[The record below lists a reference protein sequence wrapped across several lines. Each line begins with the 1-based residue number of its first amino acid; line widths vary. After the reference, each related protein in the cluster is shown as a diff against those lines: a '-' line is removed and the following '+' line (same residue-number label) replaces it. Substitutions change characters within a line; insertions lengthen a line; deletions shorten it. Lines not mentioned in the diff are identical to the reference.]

1 MYATTAELDALALP
15 PDVAGKADVTEKEA
29 ALEAASAL
37 ADSYLRQAGYVVPI
51 TTPGD
56 DLKNAVCE
64 IAAYNLAVSK
74 NLAPEGG
81 EVSNLYL
88 RKREAIRWLERV
100 AAGKARLEG
109 QDASGGEAYIVTDP
123 KRGW

>member
-1 MYATTAELDALALP
+1 MYATAAELDALALP
-15 PDVAGKADVTEKEA
+15 PDVTGQATTEEKEA

-37 ADSYLRQAGYVVPI
+37 ADSYLRQAGYTVPI
-51 TTPGD
+51 ATPGD

-74 NLAPEGG
+74 GLSPEGG

-100 AAGKARLEG
+100 AAGKAALEG
-109 QDASGGEAYIVTDP
+109 QDAAGGEAYIVTDS